1 MDFYATDEESSATA
15 VSQKLYSYH
24 TVVYRFIP
32 EQDWTANNIPFE
44 KVACFETKLQ
54 KATISRELTLV
65 RIRLI
70 FTLDPFTV
78 CGILLE
84 KAESS

>member
-15 VSQKLYSYH
+15 VSQKLYSYY